1 MLPVQIH
8 GNDNGV
14 TSGAIEALTESKRR
28 IWERFVVGLML
39 GGLLFAL
46 CLLAVLIFAYSRYP

>member
-8 GNDNGV
+8 GNDNAV

-46 CLLAVLIFAYSRYP
+46 CLLAVLIFVYSRYP